1 MKVYIVMCRF
11 GSEVSPVKVF
21 YKEGDA
27 DSYAASK
34 QGQFHKY
41 YVVEREIC

>member
-11 GSEVSPVKVF
+11 GNEVSPVKVF
-21 YKEGDA
+21 YKEVDA

-34 QGQFHKY
+34 QRQFHVY

>member
-1 MKVYIVMCRF
+1 MEVYIVMRRF

-34 QGQFHKY
+34 QSQFHKY

>member
-1 MKVYIVMCRF
+1 MEVYIVMRRF

-21 YKEGDA
+21 YKEIDA

-34 QGQFHKY
+34 QSPFHKY
-41 YVVEREIC
+41 YVVKREIC